1 MTEPKISP
9 FKLTQGR
16 IILLIFGL
24 MALLIGIS
32 TALGGLSSY
41 QQLREASMDAQI
53 PAAAPADAP
62 PAQ

>member
-53 PAAAPADAP
+53 PAAAPVQAP

>member
-53 PAAAPADAP
+53 PAAAPTAAP

>member
-16 IILLIFGL
+16 IILLIFGVL
-24 MALLIGIS
+24 ALLIGIS
-32 TALGGLSSY
+32 TAMGGLSSY
-41 QQLREASMDAQI
+41 QQLREASFDAQI
-53 PAAAPADAP
+53 PAPAPAEAP

>member
-16 IILLIFGL
+16 IILLIFGIL
-24 MALLIGIS
+24 ALLIGIS
-32 TALGGLSSY
+32 TAMGGLSSY

-53 PAAAPADAP
+53 PATAPAEAP